1 MPIDTG
7 LDEDADT
14 DAAASP
20 YIVVLLEGGKIYN
33 PQDAKVVSATLTV
46 CCYDEGHERDGFRD
60 VQNILEAIEQHFC
73 VKPFF
78 GGAAAEIPHIYQRA
92 GQQGGETERQQGK
105 STSITLKMRCKWTT
119 HGRTILAR

>member
-1 MPIDTG
+1 MQGDKIAGFTTAMMQDALCDELRNLFAGRKFNGQGGLKALKVFRQNLPIDTG

-46 CCYDEGHERDGFRD
+46 CCYDEGNERDGFRD
-60 VQNILEAIEQHFC
+60 VQNIL
-73 VKPFF
+73 K
-78 GGAAAEIPHIYQRA
+78 RLS
-92 GQQGGETERQQGK
+92 
-105 STSITLKMRCKWTT
+105 STF
-119 HGRTILAR
+119 A